1 MYRSNLYR
9 TVIVRSR
16 RWFVVYHDKLDV
28 WNSQYSAKADCRLLT
43 RLPKFTEVLNLAEDG
58 TRSQSW
64 RFWPTLSFL
73 LLLLLFFFFS
83 WLEDSYIQYI
93 RHKFLTWFCSN
104 NWNLSSNSRYDG
116 RVENRND
123 LIRKKTAFHGQDFDY
138 SHSNN
143 NTLITFAILNSK
155 LTHKLINQMD
165 KPKNKETDKFFHS
178 FNKKDK

>member
-1 MYRSNLYR
+1 MYRSNLHR
-9 TVIVRSR
+9 TIAVRSR
-16 RWFVVYHDKLDV
+16 HWFVVCHDKVDV
-28 WNSQYSAKADCRLLT
+28 WNSQYSAKADWRLLT
-43 RLPKFTEVLNLAEDG
+43 RLPKFTEDLNLAEDE

-64 RFWPTLSFL
+64 RLWPTLSFL
-73 LLLLLFFFFS
+73 FFFSFFFFFS

-155 LTHKLINQMD
+155 LTHKLIN
-165 KPKNKETDKFFHS
+165 
-178 FNKKDK
+178 